1 MKKRQCLDCEY
12 YYRRDGYN
20 GRCLYHPPKYLGAG
34 HTGGN
39 LPHVDEDS
47 YCSKWEPKWDDN
59 EMIAQAWKD
68 FLLVHKLVTG
78 GKDDT

>member
-1 MKKRQCLDCEY
+1 MKKRQCMDCEY
-12 YYRRDGYN
+12 YRIRHGYS
-20 GRCLYHPPKYLGAG
+20 GRCHYHPPRYSG
-34 HTGGN
+34 TERTSR
-39 LPHVDEDS
+39 LPATPEDS

-78 GKDDT
+78 GKNDT